1 MPVKIG
7 LEMYAEKPLVL
18 PFFTGYI
25 ARGLFLHIL
34 RRVDPALASALHEV
48 DRPKPYSVTP
58 LGFKAR
64 EKTENGYLVDPGFPC
79 KVWFGFLKDGL
90 AKHVLE
96 YFHGSDSVLIYDTRF
111 CVASLTVRS
120 ESYEDLLNDVREP
133 VETFRL
139 YFKTPTYL
147 ATLGTDYHYM
157 FPDHQ
162 RIFPNLMRL
171 WNMFSAN
178 KKFSKEE
185 FLEYKDWLL
194 KNMGVS
200 QHKLSTRIAWMGKKK
215 ANGFVGWTTY
225 EMKARDKWNRVTQVL
240 SRFAEYSNVGGNRT
254 GGFGVVSLKLT
265 KVQK

>member
-25 ARGLFLHIL
+25 ARGLFLHVL
-34 RRVDPALASALHEV
+34 RRVDPALAGVLHEA

-58 LGFKAR
+58 LGFRAR

-79 KVWFGFLKDGL
+79 KVWFGFLRDEL

-96 YFHGSDSVLIYDTRF
+96 YFHGSGSVLIYDTRF

-120 ESYEDLLNDVREP
+120 EGYEDLLGGVGEP
-133 VETFRL
+133 VDAFRL

-147 ATLGTDYHYM
+147 ATLGTDYHFM
-157 FPDHQ
+157 FPDHM
-162 RIFPNLMRL
+162 RIFPSLMRL
-171 WNMFSAN
+171 WNMFSD
-178 KKFSKEE
+178 KRRFGKEE

-194 KNMGVS
+194 RNMGVS
-200 QHKLSTRIAWMGKKK
+200 QHKLSTRIVWMGKKK
-215 ANGFVGWTTY
+215 ASGFVGWATY
-225 EMKARDKWNRVTQVL
+225 EMKALDEWNRVTQVL
-240 SRFAEYSNVGGNRT
+240 SRFAEYSNIGGNRT
-254 GGFGVVSLKLT
+254 GGFGVVK
-265 KVQK
+265 KFEG